1 MIKALLCCAALLTL
15 TACGGGGKPAKR
27 GKIDMKTDVRVERG
41 AEPMKL
47 GEVLIPAPKGA
58 GEINIVNFPMNTRCT
73 LPRATVDAKVINVAS
88 YEGGQKRSPLFFA
101 QEHPETKR
109 VTGGYGLENAHIA
122 NIIVTDTSAPL
133 YLVFTSHSSTLWVVH
148 AAPNVEIEAISVIS
162 LEPSGLAGAGIAQDR
177 IGFIKRAGHDY
188 MKSKNFRAGPKDCY
202 EKPIRYF
209 NAAEQTKIEPANYT
223 RTQEDFAQYR
233 VKEKAYKDWLRSL
246 GRKVGH
252 HVNLDLGDYRID
264 AALIG
269 PAPTQALQAKQISG
283 PIYVSPEFYTAF
295 WGSKKDA
302 RAKYPE
308 QKRKK

>member
-109 VTGGYGLENAHIA
+109 VTGGLRLRKCSYRQYHC
-122 NIIVTDTSAPL
+122 
-133 YLVFTSHSSTLWVVH
+133 Y
-148 AAPNVEIEAISVIS
+148 
-162 LEPSGLAGAGIAQDR
+162 R
-177 IGFIKRAGHDY
+177 YKRATIFGVHL
-188 MKSKNFRAGPKDCY
+188 
-202 EKPIRYF
+202 
-209 NAAEQTKIEPANYT
+209 T
-223 RTQEDFAQYR
+223 
-233 VKEKAYKDWLRSL
+233 
-246 GRKVGH
+246 
-252 HVNLDLGDYRID
+252 
-264 AALIG
+264 
-269 PAPTQALQAKQISG
+269 
-283 PIYVSPEFYTAF
+283 
-295 WGSKKDA
+295 
-302 RAKYPE
+302 
-308 QKRKK
+308 